1 MQTAHNFLVK
11 AVMWLIYYILPNL
24 SHFDLKNEAVRGLTV
39 PGSLMGGIFLYGLL
53 YSMIVLIV
61 SMLIFGKKETALT

>member
-1 MQTAHNFLVK
+1 
-11 AVMWLIYYILPNL
+11 MWLIYYILPNL